1 MGFQDK
7 DLDSLTYLEEQLEPE
22 RVVIISCEGRN
33 TEPEYFKALVDELSE
48 HISELVE
55 VKVIPKNDNASEPK
69 DVVRNLDVFLKDNF
83 DFKTGYDE
91 MWVVV
96 DREKVE
102 QRKMGILDVI
112 PQCKKKNYKIILTN
126 PLFEFWLL
134 LHIADISNYAFSDLY
149 ENKKVNT
156 KRRFIDK
163 ELSNLLKTRGGYN
176 KKKGKFNKIII
187 SEENVRRALKQ
198 EQEFEND
205 IVKIIDHLGS
215 NVGTLVKRILN
226 F

>member
-1 MGFQDK
+1 MGFKDK
-7 DLDSLTYLEEQLEPE
+7 GLNSLTYLEEQLEPE

-69 DVVRNLDVFLKDNF
+69 HVVLNLDKFLEDNF
-83 DFKTGYDE
+83 DFKRDYDE

-102 QRKMGILDVI
+102 HRKVGILDII
-112 PQCKKKNYKIILTN
+112 PECVEKKYNIILIN

-134 LHIADISNYAFSDLY
+134 LHIAEISDYKPSDLY
-149 ENKKVNT
+149 ENIKVNSS
-156 KRRFIDK
+156 RRFIDK
-163 ELSNLLKTRGGYN
+163 ELSNLLTDGYN
-176 KKKGKFNKIII
+176 KKQGRFNKAIIT
-187 SEENVRRALKQ
+187 EDNVKRALVQ
-198 EQEFEND
+198 EQQFEND
-205 IVKIIDHLGS
+205 INKIIDNLGS
-215 NVGTLVKRILN
+215 NVGTLINRILN